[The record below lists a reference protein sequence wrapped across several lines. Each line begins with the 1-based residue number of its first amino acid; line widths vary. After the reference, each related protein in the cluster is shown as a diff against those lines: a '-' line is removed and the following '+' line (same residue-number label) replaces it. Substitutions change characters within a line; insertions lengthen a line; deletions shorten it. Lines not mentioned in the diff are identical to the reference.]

1 MRDTAAT
8 GEDGRVLQTVRE
20 SRWVRWGQRHLVLLL
35 TLAVGGAVALA
46 FAVASA
52 EVYDAVTDED
62 GVAGLDMPVLE
73 AAVDARS
80 PALDE
85 AVTAYT
91 DVGGVIGMPI
101 LATLAAV
108 TMALAW
114 RRLTPVVVMVV
125 AGGGSLLLT
134 VVGKP
139 LVGRERPDLA
149 DAVPPYETSAS
160 FPSGH
165 TLNATV
171 VAGVV
176 AYLLVLHVRRLLG
189 RVATIAAAA
198 VFAVTMGLS
207 RVYLGHHWLT
217 DVVVAWTLGLTWLA
231 VVVVAHQVYL
241 ARWPE
246 EHAEDP
252 AG

>member
-1 MRDTAAT
+1 MLSA
-8 GEDGRVLQTVRE
+8 VRE
-20 SRWVRWGQRHLVLLL
+20 SSWVRWGERHLVVLL
-35 TLAVGGAVALA
+35 TLVIGGALALT

-52 EVYDAVTDED
+52 QVYDAVTDEE
-62 GVAGLDMPVLE
+62 GVAGLDMPVLQ
-73 AAVDARS
+73 AAMDVRS
-80 PALDE
+80 PVLNDV
-85 AVTAYT
+85 VTAYT
-91 DVGGVIGMPI
+91 DLGGVIGMPV
-101 LATLAAV
+101 LATLAAAA
-108 TMALAW
+108 MAIAW
-114 RRLTPVVVMVV
+114 RRWTPVVVMVV

-139 LVGRERPDLA
+139 LVGRQRPELA
-149 DAVPPYETSAS
+149 NAVPPYETSAS

-176 AYLLVLHVRRLLG
+176 AYLLVLHLRRLSA
-189 RVATIAAAA
+189 RVAVILGA
-198 VFAVTMGLS
+198 VLFAVTMGLS

-217 DVVVAWTLGLTWLA
+217 DVMVAWTLGLAWLT
-231 VVVVAHQVYL
+231 VVVVAHQVFL

-246 EHAEDP
+246 RRHADP

>member
-1 MRDTAAT
+1 MLPAVRDN
-8 GEDGRVLQTVRE
+8 
-20 SRWVRWGQRHLVLLL
+20 RWVRWGERHLVLLL
-35 TLAVGGAVALA
+35 TLLIGGALALA

-52 EVYDAVTDED
+52 EVYEAVTDED

-73 AAVDARS
+73 AAMDVRS
-80 PALDE
+80 PALNE

-91 DVGGVIGMPI
+91 DIGGVIGMSI
-101 LATLAAV
+101 LATLAAI

-114 RRLTPVVVMVV
+114 RRWTPVVVMVI

-139 LVGRERPDLA
+139 FVGRERPELA
-149 DAVPPYETSAS
+149 DAVPPHETSAS

-176 AYLLVLHVRRLLG
+176 AYLVVLHVRRLSARMAVVL
-189 RVATIAAAA
+189 AAAL
-198 VFAVTMGLS
+198 FAFTMGLS

-217 DVVVAWTLGLTWLA
+217 DVMVAWTLGLTWLA
-231 VVVVAHQVYL
+231 VVVVAHQVFL
-241 ARWPE
+241 VRWPE
-246 EHAEDP
+246 NRAADP

>member
-1 MRDTAAT
+1 MLPAVRDNP
-8 GEDGRVLQTVRE
+8 
-20 SRWVRWGQRHLVLLL
+20 WVRWGERHLVLLL
-35 TLAVGGAVALA
+35 TLVIGGAIALT

-62 GVAGLDMPVLE
+62 GVAGFDMPVLE
-73 AAVDARS
+73 AAIDMRS
-80 PALDE
+80 PALDT

-91 DVGGVIGMPI
+91 DLGGVVGMPI

-108 TMALAW
+108 AMAIAW
-114 RRLTPVVVMVV
+114 RRWTPVVVMVI
-125 AGGGSLLLT
+125 AGAGSLLLT

-139 LVGRERPDLA
+139 LVGRERPELA

-176 AYLLVLHVRRLLG
+176 AYLLVLHLRRLSA
-189 RVATIAAAA
+189 RVAVILAAGL
-198 VFAVTMGLS
+198 FAVTMGLS

-217 DVVVAWTLGLTWLA
+217 DVMVAWTIGLTWLA
-231 VVVVAHQVYL
+231 VVVVAHQVFL

-246 EHAEDP
+246 HRHADP